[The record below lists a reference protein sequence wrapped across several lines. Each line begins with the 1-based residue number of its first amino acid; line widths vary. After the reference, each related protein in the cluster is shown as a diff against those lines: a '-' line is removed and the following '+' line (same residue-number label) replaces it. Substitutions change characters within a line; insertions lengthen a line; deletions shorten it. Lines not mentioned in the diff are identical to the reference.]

1 MDRFHDNVLAR
12 LPKAEPPPG
21 VDANVIAAIRAEARR
36 SGMRKFSMR
45 ALMAAAFAAVLLSVV
60 NFRFGAGR
68 NEVDSS
74 AIAEEDGDIMLDII
88 GLASSADLY
97 DVSDVDAADGYVL
110 GLL

>member
-97 DVSDVDAADGYVL
+97 DVSE
-110 GLL
+110 